1 MLSYFTILGMSVHL
15 WLLALCL
22 VKIVVRAFPTALRHA
37 TACSLSNED
46 CGESISHRFEGCYCL
61 YHGID
66 LLLVLHFPRVIWMC
80 PLGQQQRE
88 KGERHTGS
96 LTVSC

>member
-1 MLSYFTILGMSVHL
+1 MLLP
-15 WLLALCL
+15 ALCL
-22 VKIVVRAFPTALRHA
+22 MKIV
-37 TACSLSNED
+37 
-46 CGESISHRFEGCYCL
+46 GESISHSYEACYCL
-61 YHGID
+61 YHGI
-66 LLLVLHFPRVIWMC
+66 VFFFIASASFSPGVIWMC